1 MGILLGEVLQRAF
14 GNNAER
20 IRFIQ
25 IGGNDG
31 VHEDPLYH
39 YHVDQTFNFEW
50 GQIYEPIPEYFE
62 LLTEN
67 MRPFPYISSHMCAVD
82 DAERPGC
89 REFNYLS
96 PRDIQERGLPPSSK
110 GIGSFSRDR
119 NALGG
124 IGYNEVKFNMIK
136 DHIRTIE
143 VETVPVRDVIAIY
156 SDANFLIT
164 DCEGHD
170 PEIIYSAFSGTNFRP
185 KVVQFEALDSS
196 TEVLRDTLGV
206 LAGAGYRVIH
216 SGKDIICEM
225 P

>member
-1 MGILLGEVLQRAF
+1 MGILLGEALERAF
-14 GNNAER
+14 PSGGER

-31 VHEDPLYH
+31 VHEDPLYQ
-39 YHVDQTFNFEW
+39 YHLDKTFDFEW
-50 GQIYEPIPEYFE
+50 GQIFEPIPEYFE

-67 MRPFPYISSHMCAVD
+67 MRPFPYVTCHRLAVD
-82 DAERPGC
+82 DADRPGL
-89 REFNYLS
+89 RDFNYVS
-96 PRDIQERGLPPSSK
+96 PTDIRERGLPPSSK

-143 VETVPVRDVIAIY
+143 VETIPAREVVGKYA
-156 SDANFLIT
+156 DANFLIT

-170 PEIIYSAFSGTNFRP
+170 VEIIAAIFREAGFRP
-185 KVVQFEALDSS
+185 RVVQFESLGYDSDLLKS
-196 TEVLRDTLGV
+196 TLGE
-206 LAGAGYRVIH
+206 LSATGYGITH
-216 SGKDIICEM
+216 SGKDIICELA
-225 P
+225 